1 MTFHYDRISVKE
13 GIDTETYKSHLY
25 NFINETFSKK
35 CNACCVLFHNKSNF
49 NYRER
54 TCDKCHKILLNIEF
68 ESKHTG
74 LLQTLLQLYYVK
86 SNRNSSVSVKTKYS

>member
-13 GIDTETYKSHLY
+13 GIDTETYKFRLY
-25 NFINETFSKK
+25 NFINETVSKK
-35 CNACCVLFHNKSNF
+35 YNACCLLFYNKSNF

-54 TCDKCHKILLNIEF
+54 PYDRCHKILLNIEF

-74 LLQTLLQLYYVK
+74 LLQSLLQLYYVK